1 VGRGVT
7 LLFVRRHLAYLF
19 QHELSG
25 RLLVITDRGIRLR

>member
-7 LLFVRRHLAYLF
+7 LLFVRRHLPYLF
-19 QHELSG
+19 QRELTG